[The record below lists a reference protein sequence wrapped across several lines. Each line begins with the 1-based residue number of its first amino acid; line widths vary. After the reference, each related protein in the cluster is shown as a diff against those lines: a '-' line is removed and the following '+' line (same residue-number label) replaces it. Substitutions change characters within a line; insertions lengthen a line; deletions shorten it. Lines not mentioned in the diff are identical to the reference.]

1 MRKFGTEAAQYFDF
15 QIEGSDKVYHIPL
28 AVYMPASILLMMQDS
43 DKRGDGFA
51 GQMTMLRKYMGDD
64 ADELSAGMATQIL
77 TEWAEASQEA
87 GVSAGES

>member
-1 MRKFGTEAAQYFDF
+1 
-15 QIEGSDKVYHIPL
+15 
-28 AVYMPASILLMMQDS
+28 MMQDS